1 VKVVLGLGNP
11 GNKYEQTRHN
21 VGFMV
26 VDRLASENRVVVRRR
41 KYHSLVGDWQTDGE
55 KVLLVKPQTYMNH
68 SGDAARRLCSDLGVE
83 VKDLIV
89 IYDELDLP
97 FGRIRI
103 RQKGGAAGHQGV
115 ISILEA
121 LGDQNFIRV
130 RVGVGRPPQE
140 IDPTD
145 YVLEPFSP
153 EEAILLP
160 DIVSRA
166 AEAVETLLEKG
177 PHRAMEIFNR
187 ARLEG
192 GES

>member
-11 GNKYEQTRHN
+11 GKKYEQTRHN
-21 VGFMV
+21 LGFMV
-26 VDRLASENRVVVRRR
+26 VDRLASQNGVVVRRK
-41 KYHSLVGDWQTDGE
+41 KYHSLVGDWQTNGE
-55 KVLLVKPQTYMNH
+55 KVLLAKPQSYMNR
-68 SGDAARRLCSDLGVE
+68 SGVAVRSLCGDLGVE
-83 VKDLIV
+83 AKDLIV
-89 IYDELDLP
+89 VYDELDLP

-115 ISILEA
+115 LSILET
-121 LGDQNFIRV
+121 LGDQNFVRV

-140 IDPTD
+140 MDPSD
-145 YVLEPFSP
+145 YVLEPFLP
-153 EEAILLP
+153 EETILLP
-160 DIVSRA
+160 DIVARA

-187 ARLEG
+187 AKFE

>member
-11 GNKYEQTRHN
+11 GKKYEQTRHN
-21 VGFMV
+21 LGFMV
-26 VDRLASENRVVVRRR
+26 VDRLASQNGVVVRRK

-55 KVLLVKPQTYMNH
+55 KVLLAKPQSYMNR
-68 SGDAARRLCSDLGVE
+68 SGMAVSSLCRDLGVQA
-83 VKDLIV
+83 KDLIV

-103 RQKGGAAGHQGV
+103 RQKGGSAGHQGV
-115 ISILEA
+115 LSILEA

-140 IDPTD
+140 IDPSD

-153 EEAILLP
+153 GESILIR
-160 DIVSRA
+160 DIVGRA
-166 AEAVETLLEKG
+166 AEAVEALLEKG

-187 ARLEG
+187 ANFEA
-192 GES
+192 EE